1 MVLTNRCHK
10 DDPGVVYFKRD
21 PKVPESTNLYLAP
34 GVELVGAATEKA
46 LGLYNATFL
55 TDVRVTKTTVVL
67 QDEEFPDAPEFGI
80 PLSRAQALIRGRGAF
95 AYQVAQARTLV
106 GKIVL
111 RQMPSPYMTETH
123 IYVGLSRAEGLE
135 FLRAAP

>member
-1 MVLTNRCHK
+1 M
-10 DDPGVVYFKRD
+10 
-21 PKVPESTNLYLAP
+21 NLYLAP
-34 GVELVGAATEKA
+34 GVELIGAATEKP
-46 LGLYNATFL
+46 LGLYSVASL
-55 TDVRVTKTTVVL
+55 VVVRITDTTLVL

-95 AYQVAQARTLV
+95 VYQVAQARTLE

-111 RQMPSPYMTETH
+111 HQMSSPYMTPTH
-123 IYVGLSRAEGLE
+123 TYVGLSRARGLE